1 MKNIIQKTVLFF
13 SKKNQKLSN
22 QEYQQF
28 LLLQKQYP
36 KAKQLKKIINFQ
48 FYSFHLILENLEKN
62 KNYKHNKMFL
72 GEISYFVHYIFLV
85 MLDDFFYGDKFFQ
98 KRMTKFDEYIFSQYR
113 KKENL
118 RSNIKKLTMV
128 AYSNRFSKNYRENFL
143 SHFVFIEESGIE
155 FMLIL
160 QDFYQLLELTQSKNI
175 IDYIKKYTKN
185 IYKSYIK
192 KEKLLT
198 NEETIYTIQPS
209 YIENTTEAQYYIL
222 KENLKKINKE

>member
-1 MKNIIQKTVLFF
+1 
-13 SKKNQKLSN
+13 
-22 QEYQQF
+22 
-28 LLLQKQYP
+28 
-36 KAKQLKKIINFQ
+36 
-48 FYSFHLILENLEKN
+48 
-62 KNYKHNKMFL
+62 
-72 GEISYFVHYIFLV
+72 

-185 IYKSYIK
+185 IYKSYTK
-192 KEKLLT
+192 KEKSLT
-198 NEETIYTIQPS
+198 NEETIYTVQPS
-209 YIENTTEAQYYIL
+209 FIENTTEAQYYIL